1 MKDSCII
8 LVFNKH
14 HLDKAKETIRQIRNI
29 GQYKDDIVC
38 LAGNDIHCDT
48 DYYRE
53 GNLVYKHF
61 EEIERKFIYKEPITT
76 DQRETRKTIQWHK
89 MYCFHTWF
97 RENYSKCLYI
107 DVGMQIYKPIDKI
120 LNLDCTNKLLAH
132 SDAYPTYQ
140 RKLHTQFDSKVFP
153 ELYKELSKNYN
164 LNVDYFM
171 STLMLFDTS
180 IIKDDTFDKL
190 VELSNKYVN
199 ATCNEQSIMNLY
211 FMNQWNQIQ
220 IKDKKTYYFDWCERY
235 GLNKSSYIML
245 KYPKGS
251 IREL

>member
-1 MKDSCII
+1 MESTCII

-14 HLDKAKETIRQIRNI
+14 HLEKAKETIRQIREV
-29 GQYKDDIVC
+29 GLYQGDIVC
-38 LAGNDIHCDT
+38 LPVMHTNEPKGLQIDIKCK
-48 DYYRE
+48 Y
-53 GNLVYKHF
+53 F
-61 EEIERKFIYKEPITT
+61 PEIERNVQYKEPITA
-76 DQRETRKTIQWHK
+76 DKRETRKTIQWHK
-89 MYCFHTWF
+89 MYCFHKWF

-107 DVGMQIYKPIDKI
+107 DVGMQIYKSIDKI
-120 LNLDCTNKLLAH
+120 LNLDCTGKLLVH

-140 RKLHTQFDSKVFP
+140 RKLSTQFDSKVFP
-153 ELYKELSKNYN
+153 ELFKELSENYN

-171 STLMLFDTS
+171 TTLMLYDTS

-211 FMNQWNQIQ
+211 FMNQWKQIQ
-220 IKDKKTYYFDWCERY
+220 IKDSETYYFDWCERY
-235 GLNKSSYIML
+235 GLDKKSYIML

-251 IREL
+251 KREL

>member
-1 MKDSCII
+1 MESTCVI
-8 LVFNKH
+8 LVFNKNYSG
-14 HLDKAKETIRQIRNI
+14 KAKETIRQLREV
-29 GQYKDDIVC
+29 GKVTEDIVC
-38 LAGNDIHCDT
+38 LPSNDVDDFSELQNQDIIYKRFNDI
-48 DYYRE
+48 
-53 GNLVYKHF
+53 
-61 EEIERKFIYKEPITT
+61 ERNVEYPKPITS

-89 MYCFHTWF
+89 LYCFHPWL

-120 LNLDCTNKLLAH
+120 LNLDCTGKLLVH

-140 RKLHTQFDSKVFP
+140 RKLYTQFDRKIFP
-153 ELYKELSKNYN
+153 ELFKELSENYN

-180 IIKDDTFDKL
+180 IIQDNTFDKL
-190 VELSNKYVN
+190 VELSNKWIN
-199 ATCNEQSIMNLY
+199 ATCNEQSILNLY
-211 FMNQWNQIQ
+211 FLNQWKQIQ
-220 IKDKKTYYFDWCERY
+220 IKDKETYYFDWRERY
-235 GLNKSSYIML
+235 GLNKQSYIML